1 MTLPDT
7 PPFAP
12 PPTASPP
19 AASPDAP
26 AATAMATPAASQASQ
41 ALLAAAAHVR
51 EAVLSEVRKA
61 VVGQE
66 ECLDLILCGIVAGG
80 HVLLEGVPGV
90 AKTLMVRALARAIDA
105 RFKRIQFTPDLMP
118 ADILG
123 TSVFDLKQS
132 SFALVKGPIFA
143 DLLLADEINRA
154 PAKTQAAL
162 LEAMQERTVSLEGA
176 LHPLP
181 GIFTV
186 FATQNPVESEGTYPL
201 PEAQLDRF
209 LLKIEVGYP
218 QPQEEDA
225 ILEMVDKGFDAGNV
239 ERAGLRAAVTVDQLL
254 AVRGALS
261 AVRVEAP
268 VRSYVRLL
276 VAATRTSPRVRLGA
290 GPRAAVHLLLAAKA
304 LAVLLGRPFVTP
316 DDIRRLAGPVLRH
329 RLLLSPDAEIDGAT
343 PQDVLDE
350 ILQGVEVPR

>member
-1 MTLPDT
+1 MSLVPTSPA
-7 PPFAP
+7 AP
-12 PPTASPP
+12 QPPP
-19 AASPDAP
+19 AAVPS
-26 AATAMATPAASQASQ
+26 
-41 ALLAAAAHVR
+41 ALADDLLQAAAHVR
-51 EAVLSEVRKA
+51 ESVLAEVRKA

-66 ECLDLILCGIVAGG
+66 ESLEFILCGIVAGG

-90 AKTLMVRALARAIDA
+90 AKTLMVRAIARAVDA

-162 LEAMQERTVSLEGA
+162 LEAMQERTVSLEGT

-186 FATQNPVESEGTYPL
+186 FATMNPVESEGTYPL

-218 QPQEEDA
+218 KPQEEDA
-225 ILEMVDKGFDAGNV
+225 ILDMVDKGFDAGNV
-239 ERAGLRAAVTVDQLL
+239 DRAGLKPAVTVDQLM
-254 AVRGALS
+254 AVRGALM

-268 VRSYVRLL
+268 VRSYIRQL
-276 VAATRTSPRVRLGA
+276 VAATRSSPRVRLGA

-304 LAVLLGRPFVTP
+304 LAVLMGRPFVTP
-316 DDIRRLAGPVLRH
+316 DDVRRLSGPVLRH

-350 ILQGVEVPR
+350 ILQSVEVPR

>member
-1 MTLPDT
+1 MTPLIPTSPT
-7 PPFAP
+7 PEAR
-12 PPTASPP
+12 PP
-19 AASPDAP
+19 ATD
-26 AATAMATPAASQASQ
+26 
-41 ALLAAAAHVR
+41 LLQAAARVR
-51 EAVLSEVRKA
+51 EAILAEVRKV
-61 VVGQE
+61 VVGQDE
-66 ECLDLILCGIVAGG
+66 SLDYILCGIVAGG

-90 AKTLMVRALARAIDA
+90 AKTLMVRALARTVDA

-132 SFALVKGPIFA
+132 AFALVKGPIFA

-162 LEAMQERTVSLEGA
+162 LEAMQERTVSLEGV

-186 FATQNPVESEGTYPL
+186 FATMNPVESEGTYPL

-218 QPQEEDA
+218 SPQEEEA
-225 ILEMVDKGFDAGNV
+225 ILDKVDQGFDAGNV
-239 ERAGLRAAVTVDQLL
+239 ERAGLRPAVSVEHLL
-254 AVRGALS
+254 AVRGAL
-261 AVRVEAP
+261 ATVRVEPP
-268 VRSYVRLL
+268 VRSYVRQL
-276 VAATRTSPRVRLGA
+276 VAATRSSPRVRLGA
-290 GPRAAVHLLLAAKA
+290 GPRAGVHLLLASKA
-304 LAVLLGRPFVTP
+304 IAVLMGRSFVTP
-316 DDIRRLAGPVLRH
+316 DDVRRLSGPVLRH

-343 PQDVLDE
+343 AQDVLEE
-350 ILQGVEVPR
+350 ILQTVEVPR

>member
-1 MTLPDT
+1 MMQ
-7 PPFAP
+7 PPGMP
-12 PPTASPP
+12 LSPP
-19 AASPDAP
+19 DPQRGEQLIEAASR
-26 AATAMATPAASQASQ
+26 
-41 ALLAAAAHVR
+41 VR
-51 EAVLSEVRKA
+51 EAVMTEVRKA

-66 ECLDLILCGIVAGG
+66 ETLELVLCGIVAGG

-90 AKTLMVRALARAIDA
+90 AKTLMVRAVARAIDA
-105 RFKRIQFTPDLMP
+105 RFKRIQFTPDRMP
-118 ADILG
+118 ADIRG

-132 SFALVKGPIFA
+132 AFALAKGPIFT

-209 LLKIEVGYP
+209 LLKIDVGYP
-218 QPQEEDA
+218 LAEEEDN
-225 ILEMVDKGFDAGNV
+225 ILSMVDRGFDSGNLEAAGMNKAV
-239 ERAGLRAAVTVDQLL
+239 SIDELMQVRSALAAVTL
-254 AVRGALS
+254 
-261 AVRVEAP
+261 EAP
-268 VRSYVRLL
+268 VRGYLRRL

-304 LAVLLGRPFVTP
+304 LAVLMGRPFVTP

-343 PQDVLDE
+343 PQEVLDE
-350 ILQGVEVPR
+350 ILQTVEVPR